1 MIFKKIILLSLIIF
15 FSTVDGGSEKTKTT
29 ENNSVIH
36 DISSK
41 ENDSNKISDADKDE
55 IISSMGNCTASC
67 CSNPSINKKEK
78 LSTKNK
84 NKQKGRR
91 FGWFSRN
98 K

>member
-15 FSTVDGGSEKTKTT
+15 FSTVDGGSEKTKSA

-84 NKQKGRR
+84 NKQKGKR